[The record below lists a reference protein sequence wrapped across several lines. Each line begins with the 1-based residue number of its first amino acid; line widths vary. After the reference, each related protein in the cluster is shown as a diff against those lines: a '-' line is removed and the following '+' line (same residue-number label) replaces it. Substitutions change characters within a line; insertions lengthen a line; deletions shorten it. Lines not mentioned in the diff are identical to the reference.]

1 MLQENVC
8 RKKFM
13 VIKKL
18 KQQPLVA
25 VASTNI
31 GFWKG
36 SYYWENKKKT
46 PLKGVFFYKVYTKD

>member
-31 GFWKG
+31 DFWKG
-36 SYYWENKKKT
+36 SYYWKNKKRH
-46 PLKGVFFYKVYTKD
+46 LRKGVFFYKVYTKY